1 MDWRTVFQDFE
12 NLDHEQKL
20 ELFRAIRNAL
30 FPDTPQ
36 PLAALVGELREA
48 RFTEAITCPH
58 CHSQPVKRHGKYRS
72 RQRYLCRGCGK
83 TDLTASPIS
92 GTHYPE
98 LWQRYF
104 ECMVEGLSL
113 PKIAKKLGIHVST
126 AFYWR
131 HKILNAIRGLGA
143 DTLSGIVECDE
154 TFFLESMKGK
164 KRIPHRE
171 ARKRGGKS
179 QYKGISH
186 EQVCVVVAVD
196 RNGGIVSQVAGIGRP
211 TAFDIN
217 NVLGQY
223 ISPTVTLCTDS
234 ATSYKKFA
242 QMKGLVHYRLNANKG
257 IRMKKGIYHIQHVN
271 AYHRRLKSWMEW
283 FNGVATRYMDNY
295 LFWFR
300 FLETHK
306 GMGKTEQQRLLLI
319 QSCHKPVKTPVHVL
333 KAA

>member
-58 CHSQPVKRHGKYRS
+58 CHSQSVKRHGKYRS

-83 TDLTASPIS
+83 TFNDLTASPIS

-131 HKILNAIRGLGA
+131 HKILNAIRALGA

-271 AYHRRLKSWMEW
+271 AYHRRLKSWMER

-306 GMGKTEQQRLLLI
+306 GMGKTE
-319 QSCHKPVKTPVHVL
+319 
-333 KAA
+333 

>member
-12 NLDHEQKL
+12 NLDYEQKL

-30 FPDTPQ
+30 FPDTPK
-36 PLAALVGELREA
+36 PLAALVAELREA
-48 RFTEAITCPH
+48 RFADAVMCPH
-58 CHSQPVKRHGKYRS
+58 CQSQSVKRNGKYRS
-72 RQRYLCRGCGK
+72 RQRYLCRGCGRSFN
-83 TDLTASPIS
+83 DLTASPIA

-131 HKILNAIRGLGA
+131 HKILNAIRSLGA
-143 DTLSGIVECDE
+143 DTLSGIAECDE

-171 ARKRGGKS
+171 ARQRGGKS

-211 TAFDIN
+211 TAYDIN
-217 NVLGQY
+217 SVLGQY
-223 ISPTVTLCTDS
+223 ISPTVTLCTDL
-234 ATSYKKFA
+234 ATSYKRFA
-242 QMKGLVHYRLNANKG
+242 QMKGLVRYRLNANKG
-257 IRMKKGIYHIQHVN
+257 IRMKKSIYQIQHVN
-271 AYHRRLKSWMEW
+271 AYYIYYGRVNSWMER
-283 FNGVATRYMDNY
+283 FNDASRSFDPCTDQGSVRISAGYRPG
-295 LFWFR
+295 L
-300 FLETHK
+300 
-306 GMGKTEQQRLLLI
+306 
-319 QSCHKPVKTPVHVL
+319 
-333 KAA
+333 A